1 MPPRRTDRP
10 RAARLLLLLALALLA
25 PLAQASEF
33 AVREAEA
40 HLTDG
45 VYRLD
50 ARLSLSLNAGVEE
63 ALNNG
68 VPITISVDIEV
79 LETYPWLPDQTVASL
94 EQRYLLRHHALS
106 ERYLVKNLNTGLQ
119 SSYSYLDEALGS
131 IESLREIPILDQ
143 HLLAPGNDY
152 YGRVRVRL
160 DRESLPSPLRA
171 ISYISRDWQLK
182 SDWLEWPLQPPHG
195 NP

>member
-106 ERYLVKNLNTGLQ
+106 ERYLVNVIT
-119 SSYSYLDEALGS
+119 SYSIHYTKLYD
-131 IESLREIPILDQ
+131 
-143 HLLAPGNDY
+143 
-152 YGRVRVRL
+152 RL
-160 DRESLPSPLRA
+160 CTLTMSPRRMWVSRLPMVACWGEMAMSMEPLSTR
-171 ISYISRDWQLK
+171 ST
-182 SDWLEWPLQPPHG
+182 
-195 NP
+195 